1 MGSPTL
7 LPTVLAWLCLAL
19 APVQAPP
26 LPFEKAGHELLV
38 QVEQRRP
45 KDAPKPDGVQRRLAA
60 LHTRVRLGAFELWI
74 PERVLGEKLQSRAG
88 PPVKE
93 FAQLA
98 QDLVKLEEAWIDRMA
113 SPSSDL
119 AKAHDAIAVLERW
132 TASFRGNVVPD
143 VTPEVKAAVEVLERH
158 FFRRLLDERTFA
170 VTMVVAPTRAQY
182 LGLIGA
188 AAEIEKELG
197 AGLCIEFQRRASSA
211 QLVPGMMVL
220 AFTGIGDS
228 ERANPLKDRELDALE
243 LRQNNVHASAHMLSI
258 WCTPAAPGWWGE
270 GLALCDT
277 IAVCGSD
284 ETVCT
289 GHADVQATT
298 PTLGS
303 GSLLEILLWVTRHK
317 SPYRGGASAT
327 WFEAPLRAAVD
338 AEGLK
343 VFDLDKTEFV
353 ARIPATLLGE
363 KAAIPGAVV
372 AGGSGAKKGFAELY
386 RAWCAA
392 FVHWLATNPGRDD
405 SLLNEL
411 CRELKQIPWQ
421 PGMARNP
428 LYEVAPTVTRRTIGA
443 SDAPDKDLEAAF
455 VAWLSKKK

>member
-1 MGSPTL
+1 MGSPAPL
-7 LPTVLAWLCLAL
+7 LAL
-19 APVQAPP
+19 LASLGLAFAPVQAPP

-38 QVEQRRP
+38 QVDQRRP
-45 KDAPKPDGVQRRLAA
+45 KDAPKTDDVQRRLAA

-74 PERVLGEKLQSRAG
+74 PERVLAGEKLASRSG
-88 PPVKE
+88 PPVKD

-98 QDLVKLEEAWIDRMA
+98 QDLVKLEETWLDRMA

-119 AKAHDAIAVLERW
+119 AKAHDAIPVLEHW
-132 TASFRGNVVPD
+132 TSSFRGNVVPE

-170 VTMVVAPTRAQY
+170 VTLVVAPTRAQY

-188 AAEIEKELG
+188 AAEIDKELR
-197 AGLCIEFQRRASSA
+197 AGLCIEFQRRGTSA
-211 QLVPGMMVL
+211 QLVPGLMVL
-220 AFTGIGDS
+220 ALTGVGDG
-228 ERANPLKDRELDALE
+228 EHANPLKDRELDEIE
-243 LRQNNVHASAHMLSI
+243 LRQNNVHASAHMLST

-284 ETVCT
+284 ETICT
-289 GHADVQATT
+289 GHADTT
-298 PTLGS
+298 TLAASPGS

-317 SPYRGGASAT
+317 SPYRGGASAK

-338 AEGLK
+338 SEGLR
-343 VFDLDKTEFV
+343 VFDLDKAEFV
-353 ARIPATLLGE
+353 ARISPTLLGE

-386 RAWCAA
+386 RAWCAG
-392 FVHWLATNPGRDD
+392 FVHWLSVNPGRDD

-411 CRELKQIPWQ
+411 CRELRQIPWQ
-421 PGMARNP
+421 PGMGRNP
-428 LYEVAPTVTRRTIGA
+428 LYELSVSVTRRSIGA

-455 VAWLSKKK
+455 VAWLAKK